1 MVERGAKNRANKNR
15 RGRRRASLPNP
26 PHFIAC
32 PTFGFRP
39 RFTMWTLGNKLEF
52 NFVVCLRAS
61 LRLWKD
67 SMQFFYVESNI
78 DNNYSPQCRKFTE
91 PRRFFCFQISKL
103 ILAFVNKKT
112 FSPVISVQT
121 SKSNFVTFFV
131 YFGNSLFDY
140 LWHFFVFAASK
151 REVILLLTYR
161 EFGVALSEEV
171 EVNQWIALDIPS
183 VISQSERAKNSIHCF
198 SIY

>member
-1 MVERGAKNRANKNR
+1 MTWYDWFFFLWEISYPDGGVRAKNRGNKNR
-15 RGRRRASLPNP
+15 RGLGRASLPNS
-26 PHFIAC
+26 PHFITF

-39 RFTMWTLGNKLEF
+39 RFTMWTLGNKLEL

-78 DNNYSPQCRKFTE
+78 DDNYSPQCRKFTE
-91 PRRFFCFQISKL
+91 SRRFFCFQISKS

-112 FSPVISVQT
+112 FSPVLSVQT

-140 LWHFFVFAASK
+140 LWHFFAVAASK
-151 REVILLLTYR
+151 REAILFLT
-161 EFGVALSEEV
+161 
-171 EVNQWIALDIPS
+171 
-183 VISQSERAKNSIHCF
+183 
-198 SIY
+198 